1 MNPDRPHSDITGFWI
16 PNLEPDGGGV
26 HPSALLIDY
35 PGYLE
40 YSTDQNCLELPTQVY
55 QTILKYNH
63 LTRLVIVLCPLLN
76 TIPAEIGRIQTLT
89 TLALNNNRLTSIP
102 PSFGN
107 LINLESLDLHSNELV
122 NLPTELKQL
131 VKLENLSLAG
141 NRISEFPPIICN
153 LINLRWLCL
162 DFNEIQSIPLDI
174 SNLIELRNL
183 CINSNQL
190 SSVPSSLG
198 MLTKLTLLGLSS
210 NHLTSIPSSLA
221 TIDYLLLSNNN
232 LETISQ
238 DFAFTKTNIICDDRI
253 KVLLSLMRSQH
264 LHKLQTRARIKTTCA
279 IMGLI
284 HDYANLPLSLREEIL
299 FFS

>member
-1 MNPDRPHSDITGFWI
+1 MNPDRPRSDITGFWI
-16 PNLEPDGGGV
+16 PNLEPDGGEV
-26 HPSALLIDY
+26 NQSALLVGY

-40 YSTDQNCLELPTQVY
+40 YSMDEDCVELPI
-55 QTILKYNH
+55 QTYRKIFNYID
-63 LTRLVIVLCPLLN
+63 LTRLVIVRCPLLN
-76 TIPAEIGRIQTLT
+76 IIPAEIGRIQTLT
-89 TLALNNNRLTSIP
+89 TLTLNDNRLTSIP

-153 LINLRWLCL
+153 LINLRWLSL
-162 DFNEIQSIPLDI
+162 DFNGIQSIPLDI

-183 CINSNQL
+183 CIGSNQL

-198 MLTKLTLLGLSS
+198 KLTKLTLLGLSC
-210 NHLTSIPSSLA
+210 NRLTSIPSSLA
-221 TIDYLLLSNNN
+221 NIDYLLLSNNN
-232 LETISQ
+232 LETIPQ

-264 LHKLQTRARIKTTCA
+264 LHKLQTRARIKTICA

-284 HDYANLPLSLREEIL
+284 QDYANLPLSLREEIL